1 MTTATQLPPGVYRI
15 VVAGGAE
22 PRFLTRQEGGH
33 VTVLPPSSNSDAEQE
48 WRISHGKDGNIII
61 ERHFKIFPS
70 TYLTYHDA
78 PKKPEPG
85 DRVITRLFEFHPH
98 EWHLT
103 IAPGFRSFIRVA
115 GSDLGIKIAPPK
127 IYPPFLELGDED
139 QLEWV
144 FERVNEE

>member
-22 PRFLTRQEGGH
+22 PRFLTRQEGEG
-33 VTVLPPSSNSDAEQE
+33 VTILPPSANSDAEQE
-48 WRISHGKDGNIII
+48 WQIRDGKDGNIII
-61 ERHFKIFPS
+61 ERPSKIIPS
-70 TYLTYHDA
+70 IYLTYNQA
-78 PKKPEPG
+78 PKKPEQG
-85 DRVITRLFEFHPH
+85 DRVISRLYEFHPN

-115 GSDLGIKIAPPK
+115 GSDLGIRIAPPT